1 MFKTSSHGLQF
12 KLKRP
17 SHWTC
22 CEWKSKKWSLSKMSI
37 LLVSTRKISVLE
49 SLYVFITNLQA
60 FLAELQLILFASNK
74 NQ

>member
-1 MFKTSSHGLQF
+1 
-12 KLKRP
+12 
-17 SHWTC
+17 
-22 CEWKSKKWSLSKMSI
+22 MSI

-49 SLYVFITNLQA
+49 FLYVFITNLQA